1 MTMEG
6 VLFKIAFRNLREHKT
21 KTIIIGTLVALGMA
35 VLVIGNSFMD
45 TLTAGIE
52 RNYPANYTGNLFVA
66 RRR

>member
-1 MTMEG
+1 
-6 VLFKIAFRNLREHKT
+6 
-21 KTIIIGTLVALGMA
+21 MA

-52 RNYPANYTGNLFVA
+52 RNYTANYTGNLFVA